1 MAHNCELRTGYI
13 SAYDQAR
20 HMARVIFPD
29 KGNLVS
35 GWLPV
40 SVRNSLKNH
49 DEHHLDINEHVAC
62 IFNGNGL
69 EEGIIISALYDDKN
83 KPPESDSNIRKILFE
98 DGSVITYDRGSHKE
112 THLYNDGT
120 EISYNAGTGEFKATF
135 AGGESLSYDKSSRQV
150 KINGG
155 GGSEILLD
163 DNRVMLQDHWGSYI
177 HMENDKIEIR
187 AHTIDIQEV

>member
-1 MAHNCELRTGYI
+1 MSELRTGYI
-13 SAYDQAR
+13 SAYDEKR

-62 IFNGNGL
+62 IFNDNGI

-83 KPPESDSNIRKILFE
+83 QPPESDSNTRKVLFE
-98 DGSVITYDRGSHKE
+98 DGSSVSYDRKNKRLTVNCVNELVINAKSIIINCEGECRLE
-112 THLYNDGT
+112 TP
-120 EISYNAGTGEFKATF
+120 
-135 AGGESLSYDKSSRQV
+135 
-150 KINGG
+150 
-155 GGSEILLD
+155 
-163 DNRVMLQDHWGSYI
+163 
-177 HMENDKIEIR
+177 DKIYAR
-187 AHTIDIQEV
+187 YHDDDIERV